1 LQKKE
6 FLAQLNLD
14 TNLSL
19 FLFKTQLETSEPV
32 KDWHALTTSMLF
44 VLNNF
49 NNLEQPLTQ
58 FSRSHYSLPLNISST
73 VKDTAIVTMED
84 E

>member
-1 LQKKE
+1 
-6 FLAQLNLD
+6 
-14 TNLSL
+14 
-19 FLFKTQLETSEPV
+19 V